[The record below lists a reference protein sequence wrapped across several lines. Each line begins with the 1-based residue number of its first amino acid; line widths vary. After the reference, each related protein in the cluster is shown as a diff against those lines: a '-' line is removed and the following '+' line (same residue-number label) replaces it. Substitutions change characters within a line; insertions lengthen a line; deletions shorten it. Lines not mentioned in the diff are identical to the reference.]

1 MELLQTKIKKI
12 INKMKRQPTKWEK
25 ILANDMSHKRLMPQI
40 HKKSRSPALQA
51 DSLPSEPPKK
61 SKPHFTHL

>member
-25 ILANDMSHKRLMPQI
+25 IFVNHISDKGLV
-40 HKKSRSPALQA
+40 SRIYR
-51 DSLPSEPPKK
+51 EPLKLNNK
-61 SKPHFTHL
+61 T